1 MDGRDD
7 TGRKP
12 ATSARMYDFYLGGAH
27 NFAADRQAA
36 LKVIEQYPTVPAVAR
51 TNRAFLGRAVRF
63 LADEGVRQFLDIG
76 SGIPTSG
83 NVHEIAQRAAPE
95 ARVVYVDI
103 DPVAVAESRELLHGN
118 DLATA
123 IHGDLR
129 DPKAILADQG
139 LLDLGRPVAVVL
151 AAVLHFVPD
160 DTQAYDLVDELLAA
174 LPAGSHLVIS
184 HGAAETFLPADERT
198 AAARAVYTRQTSTA
212 GKPRT
217 RQEVERFFGPRCEL
231 LDPGVT
237 WAPDWRP
244 APGDP
249 TDFEHDTSRSGMWA
263 AVGRMRPAT
272 REG

>member
-1 MDGRDD
+1 MDGPNE
-7 TGRKP
+7 TVRKA

-36 LKVIEQYPTVPAVAR
+36 LKVIEQYPAVPAVAR
-51 TNRAFLGRAVRF
+51 ANRAFLGRAVRF
-63 LADEGVRQFLDIG
+63 LADAGVRQFLDIG
-76 SGIPTSG
+76 SGIPTVG
-83 NVHEIAQRAAPE
+83 NVHEIAQRAAPD

-118 DLATA
+118 DRATA

-129 DPKAILADQG
+129 DPKAIVANQG
-139 LLDLGRPVAVVL
+139 LLDVTRPVAVVL

-160 DTQAYDLVDELLAA
+160 DTQAYGLVDELLAV
-174 LPAGSHLVIS
+174 LPAGSHLVVS
-184 HGAAETFLPADERT
+184 HGAAETFGLGDERT

-217 RQEVERFFGPRCEL
+217 KQEVERFFGSRCAL
-231 LDPGVT
+231 VDPGVT

-244 APGDP
+244 AAGDP
-249 TDFEHDTSRSGMWA
+249 TDFAYDTRRSGMWA
-263 AVGRMRPAT
+263 AVGLVQAA
-272 REG
+272 

>member
-1 MDGRDD
+1 MDGPNE
-7 TGRKP
+7 TVRKP

-27 NFAADRQAA
+27 NFAADRRAA

-63 LADEGVRQFLDIG
+63 LADAGVRQFLDIG

-83 NVHEIAQRAAPE
+83 NVHEIAQRSVPE

-103 DPVAVAESRELLHGN
+103 DPVAVAESREILHGN

-129 DPKAILADQG
+129 DPKAILDDPG
-139 LLDLGRPVAVVL
+139 VHGMLDLTRPVAVVL

-160 DTQAYDLVDELLAA
+160 DTQAHGVVDELLTA

-184 HGAAETFLPADERT
+184 HGAAETFLLGDERT
-198 AAARAVYTRQTSTA
+198 AAARSVYTRQTSTA

-217 RQEVERFFGPRCEL
+217 REEVSRFFGARCEL
-231 LDPGVT
+231 VEPGVS

-244 APGDP
+244 AADDP
-249 TDFEHDTSRSGMWA
+249 TDFENDTRRSGMWA
-263 AVGRMRPAT
+263 AVGRLL
-272 REG
+272 